1 MLMNTALKAVANA
14 TSKIQ
19 SHITDMRRQFDNDFS
34 VLENPL
40 KSSIHAVGYVRYCD
54 INTFGD
60 HQTRAKDLDVGHVSK
75 LMEQIIARGL
85 SKVPY
90 VEWNPED
97 ENYVMLSG
105 HHRIQAYHNM
115 NVDQKGADET
125 TSLIP
130 VCVVEFYDKFDRGQF
145 LQRENTLHKA
155 QKNHSY
161 IDAIKYLHWLRSENY
176 DSWDNMIKTGEWDIV
191 RASAYKAITDAGYP
205 FRGPAK
211 KNLFDEAFESELKLD
226 TLRTITPKESNNKA
240 LHLWQLD
247 RTDQWIDNK
256 YVIAS
261 NTDGSVKSLRIATRK
276 RLMYVDKNRLFGR
289 IPLGCIKMYIH
300 VINSKSFE
308 SLQSMRL
315 RFMETLVLENC
326 FDYCNPSLNCVVD
339 EVVFAPQ
346 YKSGDG
352 KIKETK
358 EIRFIWDNQNK
369 SFVLASD
376 QSKDYSSILKTK
388 TKKKKKNDERRSVFE
403 IFDIKLPIEYKSN
416 KCYEKQLQVYNMI
429 ADEVGFAIREFPTKN
444 VFFNLAEAKAIALK
458 IDPNF
463 DFTNKTL
470 CGDKKSIFSNVV
482 KGWKPQM
489 TTATHPSLYNMEKIY
504 FSL

>member
-1 MLMNTALKAVANA
+1 
-14 TSKIQ
+14 
-19 SHITDMRRQFDNDFS
+19 
-34 VLENPL
+34 
-40 KSSIHAVGYVRYCD
+40 
-54 INTFGD
+54 
-60 HQTRAKDLDVGHVSK
+60 
-75 LMEQIIARGL
+75 
-85 SKVPY
+85 
-90 VEWNPED
+90 
-97 ENYVMLSG
+97 
-105 HHRIQAYHNM
+105 
-115 NVDQKGADET
+115 
-125 TSLIP
+125 
-130 VCVVEFYDKFDRGQF
+130 
-145 LQRENTLHKA
+145 
-155 QKNHSY
+155 
-161 IDAIKYLHWLRSENY
+161 
-176 DSWDNMIKTGEWDIV
+176 
-191 RASAYKAITDAGYP
+191 
-205 FRGPAK
+205 
-211 KNLFDEAFESELKLD
+211 
-226 TLRTITPKESNNKA
+226 
-240 LHLWQLD
+240 
-247 RTDQWIDNK
+247 
-256 YVIAS
+256 
-261 NTDGSVKSLRIATRK
+261 
-276 RLMYVDKNRLFGR
+276 
-289 IPLGCIKMYIH
+289 
-300 VINSKSFE
+300 
-308 SLQSMRL
+308 
-315 RFMETLVLENC
+315 METLVLENC

-482 KGWKPQM
+482 KGWKPQ
-489 TTATHPSLYNMEKIY
+489 
-504 FSL
+504 